1 MNQDREYPFSV
12 AGMAAQAE
20 DLKRQ
25 REAGKVD
32 PAIERLWARADKLR
46 IAMADV
52 DMGPEEY
59 DNNGN
64 LGSA

>member
-1 MNQDREYPFSV
+1 
-12 AGMAAQAE
+12 MAAQAE